1 MADQHIPW
9 SGAALAQ
16 CPDNPFQSRLRGEL
30 ERRARNMSPQTT
42 TPVGVPAGFTTV
54 TPYLAVV
61 DVERLIAFA
70 KEAFGAVEA
79 YRTTGSAGGAF
90 CIMRL
95 GDSMLMFTGGPPVK
109 DRPKLN
115 ALHIYVPDTDAVY
128 QRAIEAGGESLYP
141 PADKPY
147 GERGA
152 GVKNPTGNRG
162 FLATRQGEPRL
173 PGVGPAT
180 PCRLG

>member
-9 SGAALAQ
+9 IEAALAQ
-16 CPDNPFQSRLRGEL
+16 CPDNAFQASLREAL

-42 TPVGVPAGFTTV
+42 TTVGVPAGFTTV
-54 TPYLAVV
+54 TPYVAVV

-90 CIMRL
+90 CIMRI

-128 QRAIEAGGESLYP
+128 QRAIEVGGESLYP
-141 PADKPY
+141 PSDKPY
-147 GERGA
+147 GDREA
-152 GVKNPTGNRG
+152 GGKDRPANIWNI
-162 FLATRQGEPRL
+162 ATD
-173 PGVGPAT
+173 
-180 PCRLG
+180 